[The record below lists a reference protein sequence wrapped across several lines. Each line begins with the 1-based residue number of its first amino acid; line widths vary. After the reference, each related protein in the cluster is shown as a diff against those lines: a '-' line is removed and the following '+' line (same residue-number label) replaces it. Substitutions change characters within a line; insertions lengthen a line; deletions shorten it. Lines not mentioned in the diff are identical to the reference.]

1 MIQTSVFFILFDD
14 YDEDINLSNF
24 LDLNYNDTKCDK
36 RKTIICCN
44 GPKQEHVET
53 KFNVWFVLNTIL
65 IVLM

>member
-1 MIQTSVFFILFDD
+1 MQTSVFFILFDD

-36 RKTIICCN
+36 TIICCN

-53 KFNVWFVLNTIL
+53 KFNVSFVLNTFL

>member
-36 RKTIICCN
+36 RITIICCN

-53 KFNVWFVLNTIL
+53 KFNVWFVLNTFL